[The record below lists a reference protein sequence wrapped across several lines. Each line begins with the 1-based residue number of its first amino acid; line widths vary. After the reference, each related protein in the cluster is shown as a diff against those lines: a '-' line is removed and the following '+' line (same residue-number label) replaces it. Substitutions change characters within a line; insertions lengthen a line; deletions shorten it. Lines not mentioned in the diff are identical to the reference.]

1 MVPKILLIII
11 AQIHNCAVGKVPT
24 SINTKLEQCIYVIEN
39 CPRYR
44 NTLNV

>member
-11 AQIHNCAVGKVPT
+11 AQIHNYAVGKGPT
-24 SINTKLEQCIYVIEN
+24 PISTKLKQCIYVIEN
-39 CPRYR
+39 CPGYK